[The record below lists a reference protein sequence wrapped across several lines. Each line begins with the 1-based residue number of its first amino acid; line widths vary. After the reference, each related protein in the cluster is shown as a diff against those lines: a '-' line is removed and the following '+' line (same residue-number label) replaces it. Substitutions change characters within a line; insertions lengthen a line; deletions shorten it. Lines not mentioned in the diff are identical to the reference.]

1 MRPAIWTDIWQLGCF
16 SLIRLEFHYH
26 GFFITMSWHP
36 NKLFCWSTDS
46 CSSTLRTSLLLS
58 ARLNS
63 VYFSFTRELIT
74 FFWKKLTLKFTE
86 KNHVVLNYNSITLQ
100 NVSNVTAICRK
111 FHAYLQRN
119 DIHKLTWRTLL
130 QWDSK

>member
-1 MRPAIWTDIWQLGCF
+1 MALLMTCV
-16 SLIRLEFHYH
+16 SLIRLSFS
-26 GFFITMSWHP
+26 ITMSWHP

-46 CSSTLRTSLLLS
+46 CSSTFRTSLLFS

-63 VYFSFTRELIT
+63 VYFSSHLVQSFTREFIT
-74 FFWKKLTLKFTE
+74 FPVFFWKKLTLKFTE